1 MAFPTLPEYITGAY
15 ALAYIASCPAE
26 VQQRFTD
33 LKNLRGITIPNDT
46 KVLCSEQLRLFM
58 DAI

>member
-1 MAFPTLPEYITGAY
+1 MLPEMPEYITGAY
-15 ALAYIASCPAE
+15 AHEYVAACSEEI
-26 VQQRFTD
+26 QQRFEELQT
-33 LKNLRGITIPNDT
+33 LRGVTIPNDN